1 MFLASADARSKEPWE
16 ANRDGRAPAH
26 MQPHPSLDSACA
38 GTRMSRHHLGVS
50 TIRLRDGTLSA
61 VCAQLGVSR
70 EGLARKLD
78 VSPSTLYRV
87 DRGDSD
93 PSPRVIALLLEASGE
108 PFETLFVTSSNKEN
122 L

>member
-1 MFLASADARSKEPWE
+1 MRAR
-16 ANRDGRAPAH
+16 
-26 MQPHPSLDSACA
+26 PSLDSAYA
-38 GTRMSRHHLGVS
+38 GMRMSGHHLGMP
-50 TIRLRDGTLSA
+50 TIRLRDGAMST
-61 VCAQLGVSR
+61 VCRQLGVSR

-108 PFETLFVTSSNKEN
+108 PFETLFVTSGNKEN
-122 L
+122 P